1 MLLFAPFL
9 QHDRQIERGISV
21 SHFFDGGYLVDI
33 LTRKI
38 KDPQIENRTN
48 EAWRR

>member
-21 SHFFDGGYLVDI
+21 SHFDGGYLVDI

-38 KDPQIENRTN
+38 IDPQIEN
-48 EAWRR
+48 